1 MNDKYVD
8 PLKFDHAY
16 KQLLYVTKSNTPL
29 SEVSFR
35 TGFWDSQEGYKYEV
49 WEDARK
55 RLAVGTWPELRTD
68 YSSICKLVMQAFFA
82 ISSHG
87 DIQNLV
93 SQENYLKFYDLI
105 SRKEK
110 ATATVIYDLF
120 FGTNDIKA
128 FTDLAKL
135 LEGNV
140 PDPISIIGYFFFLK
154 DKDKYAPVRKSGT
167 AERLNRLNINGAFLT
182 KCTWDNYQHYLQIIA
197 ELQSL
202 LLKYHP
208 ETTFL
213 DAQSFL
219 WMLNLID
226 NTTPEYKEKPSRILF
241 CNITWM
247 EYYDHICFPHETPR
261 FGGSFVKETGTAF
274 ESWNF
279 HRYEGGYYGF
289 VETKYRGG
297 TAVQEK
303 ANQLHIEK
311 IDQNAT
317 GESVDHVTVVFC
329 AHSEKLGKT
338 VVVGWYKD
346 ATVFRGRKTHSDGHI
361 YNLQA
366 REGVLLPEVLRTK
379 VIPRA
384 KEGGF
389 GFGQSNI
396 RYPIGEGADNA
407 VKEILTYIKRYDDSE
422 EIERDTERILASLS
436 LDDIKKLAGEASNEP
451 APKYSV
457 QQTQRKRNMYL
468 PELIK
473 RMANGKCQ
481 LCGQVLDY
489 KDSAGRPYLEAHH
502 VIPLADDG
510 PDSIDNMVALCPNCH
525 RKMHVEKAW
534 GIEYFSKNSIVFTQS

>member
-1 MNDKYVD
+1 MMNGKYVD
-8 PLKFDHAY
+8 SLRFDHAY
-16 KQLLYVTKSNTPL
+16 KQLLYVTRSNSPS
-29 SEVSFR
+29 SEISFR

-49 WEDARK
+49 WEEARK
-55 RLAVGTWPELRTD
+55 RMAIETWPELRTD
-68 YSSICKLVMQAFFA
+68 YASICKLVVQAFFVVTK
-82 ISSHG
+82 HG
-87 DIQNLV
+87 DTQNLV
-93 SQENYLKFYDLI
+93 SKENSFRFDELI
-105 SRKEK
+105 SKKEK
-110 ATATVIYDLF
+110 AAASVIYSLF
-120 FGTNDIKA
+120 YGDNDAKS
-128 FTDLAKL
+128 FTDLANLIVGK
-135 LEGNV
+135 V
-140 PDPISIIGYFFFLK
+140 FDPISVIGYLFFLK

-167 AERLNRLNINGAFLT
+167 AERLNRLSINGAFLT
-182 KCTWDNYQHYLQIIA
+182 NCTWNSYQHYLQIIA

-226 NTTPEYKEKPSRILF
+226 YTTPEYKEKPARILF

-247 EYYDHICFPHETPR
+247 EFYDQICFPHETPR

-274 ESWNF
+274 ESRNF
-279 HRYEGGYYGF
+279 HRYEDGYYGF

-297 TAVQEK
+297 TAIPAN

-317 GESVDHVTVVFC
+317 GDSVDDVTVVFC

-338 VVVGWYKD
+338 VVVGWYKN
-346 ATVFRGRKTHSDGHI
+346 ATVFRRRKTHSDGHD
-361 YNLQA
+361 YNLKA
-366 REGVLLPEVLRTK
+366 KDAVLLPEVLRTK

-407 VKEILTYIKRYDDSE
+407 VKEVLSYIKRYDDSE
-422 EIERDTERILASLS
+422 EIERDTERTLASLS
-436 LDDIKKLAGEASNEP
+436 LDDIKKLAGEASDKP

-481 LCGQVLDY
+481 LCGQILDY

-502 VIPLADDG
+502 IIPLADDG

-534 GIEYFSKNSIVFTQS
+534 GIKYFSKEKK